1 MEGIR
6 ENLKRRKQWDRADQN
21 ILHAYM
27 IFLNTTAKIPVTFRT
42 GLNHS
47 QVPAPRSMRY
57 MVNIPE
63 TLQQLSM
70 LKQCLSLLGCGHFK
84 VMVKAL
90 LFVRLELWELLA
102 MSFSLSP
109 TWVLCLDFV
118 ELKI

>member
-21 ILHAYM
+21 ILRAYM

-47 QVPAPRSMRY
+47 QVPAPRSMSY

-63 TLQQLSM
+63 TLQQLSHV
-70 LKQCLSLLGCGHFK
+70 KTVPFPLG
-84 VMVKAL
+84 
-90 LFVRLELWELLA
+90 LWA
-102 MSFSLSP
+102 F
-109 TWVLCLDFV
+109 
-118 ELKI
+118 